1 MRDCS
6 PIDMLSDILN
16 DVPDLVFAY
25 GLDER
30 YLFVNRRAGEFLG
43 DDPLDVIGFHWRD
56 LGYPAEVMERLMDR
70 VAEVASSGTPIYYRL
85 VTSAERGGRTLDM
98 SLSPLRR
105 DDGGVF
111 AVLAIAH
118 DVSEFFG

>member
-98 SLSPLRR
+98 SLTPLRR

>member
-6 PIDMLSDILN
+6 PIDTLSDILN

-43 DDPLDVIGFHWRD
+43 ADPLDVIGCHWQE
-56 LGYPAEVMERLMDR
+56 LGYPPEVMERLMEH
-70 VAEVASSGTPIYYRL
+70 VAQVAASGEPMHYRL
-85 VTSAERGGRTLDM
+85 TTSEQRGRRTLDM
-98 SLSPLRR
+98 SLTPLRCE
-105 DDGGVF
+105 DGAVF
-111 AVLAIAH
+111 AVLTIAH
-118 DVSEFFG
+118 DVSEFFE

>member
-1 MRDCS
+1 MKDCS

-30 YLFVNRRAGEFLG
+30 YLFINRRAGEFLG
-43 DDPLDVIGFHWRD
+43 DDPLDVIGFHWRE
-56 LGYPAEVMERLMDR
+56 LGYPATVMERLMER
-70 VAEVASSGTPIYYRL
+70 VAEVASSGVPVHYRL

>member
-1 MRDCS
+1 
-6 PIDMLSDILN
+6 MLSDILN

-98 SLSPLRR
+98 SLTPLRR